1 MVHASLKSLESYQ
14 PVLRH
19 PTWGKA
25 LDWLR
30 AMPVDI
36 AVGQYEIVGQDMF
49 ASVME
54 YDTVPRE
61 EARFESHR
69 EHVDLQ
75 YAIAGTEG
83 IDWCPRDELG
93 SDGPFGNDVQ
103 FWLPPT
109 APSTT
114 LVSSPGRFSVF
125 FPEDAHRPKVRILS
139 CRVRKLVMK
148 VNVRLFALTGYDQK

>member
-1 MVHASLKSLESYQ
+1 MVHASLDSPGSYQ
-14 PVLRH
+14 SVICH
-19 PTWGKA
+19 PTWERA

-36 AVGQYEIVGQDMF
+36 AVGKHEIVGQEMF

-54 YDTVPRE
+54 YETVPRE

-75 YAIAGTEG
+75 YTIEGTEG
-83 IDWCPRDELG
+83 IDWCPRDELRP
-93 SDGPFGNDVQ
+93 DGPFGNDVQ

-109 APSTT
+109 APLTT
-114 LVSSPGRFSVF
+114 LVSCPGRFSVF
-125 FPEDAHRPKVRILS
+125 FPEDAHRPQVRITS
-139 CRVRKLVMK
+139 SRVRKLVIK
-148 VNVRLFALTGYDQK
+148 VNVKLLA